1 MLALVLL
8 TLLCL
13 ALAALLVYRERVA
26 GGVIRAEN
34 SQLGREIE
42 IERQYA
48 RDALDQIAKERER
61 AAEER
66 RELYQRIQAPE
77 TAVVEHVRRERGP
90 YQRRKPIGA
99 DDDAA
104 FAERNERG

>member
-1 MLALVLL
+1 MLALALTCVALVCLL
-8 TLLCL
+8 
-13 ALAALLVYRERVA
+13 AYRERVA
-26 GGVIRAEN
+26 R
-34 SQLGREIE
+34 
-42 IERQYA
+42 
-48 RDALDQIAKERER
+48 RDRDSWHTLFDRLAAKQATERER